1 MLTDT
6 KLLSSANNR
15 IPRIKSSQSTAL
27 AETIPNRAKNVTASV
42 GVNCSAF

>member
-6 KLLSSANNR
+6 KLLSLAKNR
-15 IPRIKSSQSTAL
+15 ILRIKSSQSTAL
-27 AETIPNRAKNVTASV
+27 AETTPNRPKDVTASV